1 MKTGTR
7 LPASD
12 DRTLNMPAACDGHP
26 AQTGANRSPVSP
38 KRFLLFFFGLLT
50 AAAAQAQTADPAL
63 MAEIHKIRAIDNHS
77 HPPRVVA
84 PGEKDDEFDA
94 LPCDPLEPTDSNT
107 RTRPDNPQYLAA
119 WKDLWG
125 YPYHDRSEVHVQ
137 ALIAKKRQIR
147 EEKGDAYPGWV
158 LDRLGI
164 ETEFANRVALGRGLD
179 AQHFRW
185 VPFDDALIFPLDNS
199 GLGSET
205 PDRKFFF
212 GRETMLLQK
221 YRGEMG
227 ANALPQTLGEYEARV
242 VTPEL
247 EKQKRAGAVAIK
259 FEAAYLRSLDF
270 EPAEQQDAS
279 VIYARYAR
287 GGRPAKAEYQRLQDY
302 LFRYIAAE
310 AGRLGLPV
318 HIHTGWGCGGYFSIK
333 GADPLLLESVLN
345 DARLRGTK
353 FVLLHGGA
361 VAYTRQTAFLLTK
374 PNVYADLSEQ
384 TWLESPRQLSQVL
397 RYWLDWYPEKI
408 LYGTDLYPTGST
420 DIDWE
425 EIGWQTNDTARQAL
439 GIALTGMMQDGE
451 ITRPRAREI
460 ARMVLRGNAI
470 KLYGWSE
477 KP

>member
-1 MKTGTR
+1 MTCEKY
-7 LPASD
+7 LLIISVLFAVAASA
-12 DRTLNMPAACDGHP
+12 R
-26 AQTGANRSPVSP
+26 
-38 KRFLLFFFGLLT
+38 
-50 AAAAQAQTADPAL
+50 AQTADAAL
-63 MAEIHKIRAIDNHS
+63 MAEIHRIRAIDNHS
-77 HPPRVVA
+77 HPPRVVG

-107 RTRPDNPQYLAA
+107 MTRPENPQYLAA

-125 YPYHDRSEVHVQ
+125 YQFSDRSQAHVQ
-137 ALIAKKRQIR
+137 ALIAKKQQIR
-147 EEKGDAYPGWV
+147 EEKGDTYPGWV

-179 AQHFRW
+179 AKHFRW

-212 GRETMLLQK
+212 SRETMLLEK
-221 YRGEMG
+221 YRRELGV
-227 ANALPQTLGEYEARV
+227 AALPPTLNDYEARV

-247 EKQKRAGAVAIK
+247 EKQKQAGAVAIK

-270 EPAEQQDAS
+270 EPAEQQDAAA
-279 VIYARYAR
+279 VYARYAR
-287 GGRPAKAEYQRLQDY
+287 GGLAEKAEYKRLQDY
-302 LFRYIAAE
+302 LFRYVAGE

-333 GADPLLLESVLN
+333 ESDPLLLESVLN
-345 DARLRGTK
+345 DPRLRGTK
-353 FVLLHGGA
+353 FVLLRGGA
-361 VAYTRQTAFLLTK
+361 VAYTSETAFLLTK

-384 TWLESPRQLSQVL
+384 TWLESPRRLSEVL
-397 RYWLDWYPEKI
+397 RYWLEWYPEKI
-408 LYGTDLYPTGST
+408 LYGTDLYPGSST

-425 EIGWQTNDTARQAL
+425 EIGWQTNDTARRAL

-451 ITRPRAREI
+451 IARPRAMEI